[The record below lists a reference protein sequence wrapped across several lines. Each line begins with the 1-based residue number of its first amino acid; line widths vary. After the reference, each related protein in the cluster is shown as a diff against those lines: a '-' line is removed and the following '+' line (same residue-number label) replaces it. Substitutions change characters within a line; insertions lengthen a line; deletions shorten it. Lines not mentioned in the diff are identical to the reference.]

1 MLLQTLGSLGNG
13 DASQKGSE
21 KRNWETMEK
30 EMIRPVTLQNLST
43 NLWVHSLRFFICLF
57 IIDWSWIWVCACVC
71 MHAHTH
77 ALTCRGH
84 RLTLGIFL
92 SWSLSLFFNFGSF
105 SRRCRD
111 LWFCYFL
118 ASPSFPSKRFPISSL
133 VATAL
138 DKVMSSTSATFNSH
152 WFLRKGW
159 GFVGTSLHD
168 RKLRDLCR

>member
-21 KRNWETMEK
+21 KQNWETMEK

-43 NLWVHSLRFFICLF
+43 NLWVHSLRFPSVCLLL
-57 IIDWSWIWVCACVC
+57 IDHGYGCAHVCI
-71 MHAHTH
+71 HAHTH
-77 ALTCRGH
+77 ALACRDH

-92 SWSLSLFFNFGSF
+92 YWSLSVFFNFGSF

-118 ASPSFPSKRFPISSL
+118 ASPSFPSKRFPTSSL
-133 VATAL
+133 VATTL
-138 DKVMSSTSATFNSH
+138 DKMMSSTSATFNSH